1 MTKLQIMLYTHD
13 EHHPYATQS
22 IAYQEL
28 AKLAKE
34 IERELAE
41 TNRLVAEMEQGF
53 IIESRTHEH

>member
-1 MTKLQIMLYTHD
+1 MLYTHD

-53 IIESRTHEH
+53 IIESRTHEF